1 MQNIIL
7 IRDNVINFAILFLQ
21 SGQKITI
28 ISNFVEKSKKT
39 AHVSGNDILCW
50 GRFVTWTQKD
60 LPDLW

>member
-7 IRDNVINFAILFLQ
+7 IRDKFRNSFFAIWK
-21 SGQKITI
+21 KITI

>member
-7 IRDNVINFAILFLQ
+7 IRDKFRNSFFAIWT
-21 SGQKITI
+21 KNNDYP
-28 ISNFVEKSKKT
+28 NFVEKSKKT

>member
-7 IRDNVINFAILFLQ
+7 IRDKFRNSFLCNFAETLGI
-21 SGQKITI
+21 GEKT
-28 ISNFVEKSKKT
+28 VEKSKKT

>member
-1 MQNIIL
+1 MSQFFFCNL
-7 IRDNVINFAILFLQ
+7 DK
-21 SGQKITI
+21 KITI
-28 ISNFVEKSKKT
+28 SSNFVEKSKKT

>member
-7 IRDNVINFAILFLQ
+7 IRDKFRNSFFCNLDK
-21 SGQKITI
+21 KITI
-28 ISNFVEKSKKT
+28 SSNFVEKSKKT